1 MKIKTRSGFTLVE
14 LLVVITIIVVLVGLS
29 IPVAGT
35 ALNKAKEAKKVSNLR
50 QIYTAAQ
57 LFANDYDGKLL
68 PAADRH
74 VSPGNWK
81 SILAPYL
88 GQEDGTIGE
97 DNRMEV
103 FIDPFF
109 KEYDPEKPW
118 LSGYAVNIK
127 PGLPENTKQYV
138 FWGTDQEWGIQYKV
152 FAVTHPTKRIF
163 LGDSDSYFFN
173 AGGQAPGEALVTTR
187 HDNGLRGMFLM
198 YAGNIEKLNAAQA
211 VLAATDPENYS
222 TQSD

>member
-1 MKIKTRSGFTLVE
+1 V
-14 LLVVITIIVVLVGLS
+14 
-29 IPVAGT
+29 
-35 ALNKAKEAKKVSNLR
+35 
-50 QIYTAAQ
+50 
-57 LFANDYDGKLL
+57 
-68 PAADRH
+68 
-74 VSPGNWK
+74 
-81 SILAPYL
+81 
-88 GQEDGTIGE
+88 
-97 DNRMEV
+97 
-103 FIDPFF
+103 
-109 KEYDPEKPW
+109 
-118 LSGYAVNIK
+118 YAR
-127 PGLPENTKQYV
+127 PRDTKQYV

-173 AGGQAPGEALVTTR
+173 ANGQAPGEALVTTR